1 MASSASA
8 HNRTSSKGNGRGV
21 SAPTLMV
28 PSVSRL
34 GRSLGGEPGG
44 EPGGEL
50 GSESGTDSGIES
62 GGDISSGRFGCAWPA
77 AENVNMAANA
87 ETRSAVTAF
96 SSLVSHD
103 SREKPDN
110 RLGRARNVVGR
121 VELNTSFIW
130 TPVLLLL
137 QA

>member
-8 HNRTSSKGNGRGV
+8 NNRTSSKGKGRGV

-34 GRSLGGEPGG
+34 GRSLGGK
-44 EPGGEL
+44 PGGEL

-62 GGDISSGRFGCAWPA
+62 GGDISSGRFGCAWAA